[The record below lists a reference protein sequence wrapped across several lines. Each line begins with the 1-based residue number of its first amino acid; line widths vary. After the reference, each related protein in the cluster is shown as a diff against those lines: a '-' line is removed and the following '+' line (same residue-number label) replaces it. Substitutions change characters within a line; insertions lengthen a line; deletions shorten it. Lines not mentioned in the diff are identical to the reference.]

1 MNLFISKYQG
11 IKKLICVY
19 PIMTDLKFNIQYSSN
34 CVEDLTSLYELLR
47 KIVDISEIVC
57 EIEKN
62 GNEYSQFYRSQLDY
76 ISVYSTCVENIWK
89 RISEESP
96 DVSSEI
102 LYQIDTDDVNYTD
115 VFGQPLAEP
124 IKNATMKSRAVYF
137 VLRWI
142 KEIEAADAI
151 AEANVSTEISSIIA
165 RKSHKKKMRA

>member
-1 MNLFISKYQG
+1 
-11 IKKLICVY
+11 
-19 PIMTDLKFNIQYSSN
+19 MTDLKFNLQYSQN
-34 CVEDLTSLYELLR
+34 CIEDLTSLYEILCR
-47 KIVDISEIVC
+47 IVDFSKVVC

-96 DVSSEI
+96 DVASEI
-102 LYQIDTDDVNYTD
+102 IYEIDADDTNYND
-115 VFGQPLAEP
+115 IFGQPLAEP
-124 IKNATMKSRAVYF
+124 IKNATIKSRAVYF

-142 KEIEAADAI
+142 KEIEAADA
-151 AEANVSTEISSIIA
+151 AEEAKRADALADAEVSSIIS